1 MIAFALL
8 SAGLMAYAQDD
19 IYFKS
24 DHSERKG
31 TGETFIPLNDK
42 GAYERQE
49 VVTVEGASASSLY
62 DLAMMALSDWTG
74 PDGKAKVGI
83 DYQNQ
88 ETHTVVYKGT
98 FSLGFKNIFLGDGW
112 NRYANFTLKVRCKDG
127 RAQVVVTVAQMTGI
141 YNRENVERSCT
152 IAEMKEAVMKSK
164 GAKRE
169 RGETLLAYIV
179 ETADGMI
186 SEMTE
191 KLKATTAD
199 GDEDF

>member
-88 ETHTVVYKGT
+88 ETHTVVYKGSY
-98 FSLGFKNIFLGDGW
+98 SLGFKEVFMGDGW
-112 NRYANFTLKVRCKDG
+112 ERQADFILKVRCKDG
-127 RAQVVVTVAQMTGI
+127 KSQVTLTVPTFTARFKSVVSTGSIQELSNAVDKARGKKRSRGVA
-141 YNRENVERSCT
+141 
-152 IAEMKEAVMKSK
+152 
-164 GAKRE
+164 
-169 RGETLLAYIV
+169 LLEYLKMA
-179 ETADGMI
+179 ADGIVDSMVE
-186 SEMTE
+186 SLKMTTE
-191 KLKATTAD
+191 
-199 GDEDF
+199 EDF

>member
-1 MIAFALL
+1 MRKVMIAFALL

-19 IYFKS
+19 IYFKGS
-24 DHSERKG
+24 SSERKG

-88 ETHTVVYKGT
+88 ETHTVVYKGCY
-98 FSLGFKNIFLGDGW
+98 SLGFKEVFLGDGW
-112 NRYANFTLKVRCKDG
+112 ERQADFILKVRCKDG
-127 RAQVVVTVAQMTGI
+127 KAQVTLTVPTYTARFKSVVKMGSI
-141 YNRENVERSCT
+141 RELSY
-152 IAEMKEAVMKSK
+152 AVDKSK
-164 GAKRE
+164 KKKRA
-169 RGETLLAYIV
+169 RGVALLEYLK
-179 ETADGMI
+179 ETADFLVDSM
-186 SEMTE
+186 SSSLKQATE
-191 KLKATTAD
+191 V
-199 GDEDF
+199 DF

>member
-19 IYFKS
+19 IYFNDGKA
-24 DHSERKG
+24 

-62 DLAMMALSDWTG
+62 DLAMMALSEWTG

-88 ETHTVVYKGT
+88 ETHTVVYKGCY
-98 FSLGFKNIFLGDGW
+98 SLGFKEVFLGDGW
-112 NRYANFTLKVRCKDG
+112 ERQADFILKVRCKDG
-127 RAQVVVTVAQMTGI
+127 KAQVTLTVPTYTARFKSVVKMGSI
-141 YNRENVERSCT
+141 RELSY
-152 IAEMKEAVMKSK
+152 AVDKSK
-164 GAKRE
+164 KKKRA
-169 RGETLLAYIV
+169 RGVALLEYLK
-179 ETADGMI
+179 ETADFLVDSM
-186 SEMTE
+186 SSSLKQATE
-191 KLKATTAD
+191 
-199 GDEDF
+199 EDF

>member
-8 SAGLMAYAQDD
+8 SAGLMAYAQED

-24 DHSERKG
+24 DHSTRKG

-88 ETHTVVYKGT
+88 ETHTVVYKGCY
-98 FSLGFKNIFLGDGW
+98 SLGFKEVFLGDGW
-112 NRYANFTLKVRCKDG
+112 ERQVDFILKVRCKDG
-127 RAQVVVTVAQMTGI
+127 KAQVTLTVPTYTARFKSVVKMGSI
-141 YNRENVERSCT
+141 RELSY
-152 IAEMKEAVMKSK
+152 AVDKSK
-164 GAKRE
+164 KKKRA
-169 RGETLLAYIV
+169 RGVALLEYLK
-179 ETADGMI
+179 ETADFLVDSM
-186 SEMTE
+186 SSSLKQATE
-191 KLKATTAD
+191 
-199 GDEDF
+199 EDF

>member
-31 TGETFIPLNDK
+31 TGETFIPLNYK

-62 DLAMMALSDWTG
+62 DLAMMALSEWTG

-88 ETHTVVYKGT
+88 ETHTVVYKGCY
-98 FSLGFKNIFLGDGW
+98 SLGFKEVFLGDGW
-112 NRYANFTLKVRCKDG
+112 ERQADFILKVRCKDG
-127 RAQVVVTVAQMTGI
+127 KAQVTLTVPTYTARFKSVVKTGSILELSNAVDKARGKKRSRGVA
-141 YNRENVERSCT
+141 
-152 IAEMKEAVMKSK
+152 
-164 GAKRE
+164 
-169 RGETLLAYIV
+169 LLEYLKKA
-179 ETADGMI
+179 ADGIVDSMAE
-186 SEMTE
+186 SLNMTTE
-191 KLKATTAD
+191 
-199 GDEDF
+199 EDF